1 MTDVNIESK
10 SAEAPTQETA
20 ETKAS
25 FNEEQLHELQQ
36 KLAVAEA
43 NLEKARKGETFNRNK
58 RLELENQIKEMPN
71 IDEFKSKLEAATKE
85 LDELKGAQRNNL
97 IDTALKAEIEKA
109 GAKAVSTVLKLV
121 DRSKITV
128 ADGQVDTKSI
138 EAVISELKKTDA
150 VLFDVPKTP
159 DLKRPGETVP
169 TGGYRT
175 ELAAAKSQKELQ
187 AVLKKYG
194 IGTTI

>member
-1 MTDVNIESK
+1 MTDVNKEESVETPK
-10 SAEAPTQETA
+10 QEAT

-58 RLELENQIKEMPN
+58 RLELENQLKEMPN
-71 IDEFKSKLEAATKE
+71 VDEFKTKLEAATKE
-85 LDELKGAQRNNL
+85 LDELKGAQRNHL

-128 ADGQVDTKSI
+128 VDGQVDTKSI
-138 EAVISELKKTDA
+138 ETVISELKKTDA

-159 DLKRPGETVP
+159 DVKRPGEAVP
-169 TGGYRT
+169 TGGYKT
-175 ELAAAKSQKELQ
+175 EMAAARTQKELQ
-187 AVLKKYG
+187 AVLRKYG